1 MCDIFIRFPEHKNF
15 TTKPSDHQ
23 ILLQKLKNIGIGGK
37 LYDWIQSFLIDR
49 NQVVVVDGV
58 LSFIALVISGVPQGT
73 VLGPLLFLI
82 YLNDISDC
90 LQSCKIS
97 CFADDSRIY
106 KSISLSKDSALLQQD
121 LINVSEWSKLNNMKL
136 HDDKFVYLNFNI
148 RSRNSTMAN
157 LPFYSENLQYVTSAG
172 NLLEPSDSV
181 TDLGIIL
188 SDNTD
193 WSPHISMI
201 VKKAKQRA
209 GWALSIFKDRSPL
222 VMLTIFKSL
231 IRSLLEYACPLWI
244 GLSLQNMRDLEAIQ
258 RAFTNRTS
266 CPSHVTNYWERLK
279 FLNIMSLQRRRER
292 YVILHMW
299 KILNRKTTN
308 DINISFYESS
318 RYGLLARIPSL
329 VVSSSQKAKSLY
341 DSSFAVVGPKLWNLV
356 PKSIKL
362 LNSMNSFKSKLD
374 KFLKEIPDCPP
385 VAGYTVQNN
394 NTLPE
399 WFNTGT

>member
-1 MCDIFIRFPEHKNF
+1 
-15 TTKPSDHQ
+15 
-23 ILLQKLKNIGIGGK
+23 
-37 LYDWIQSFLIDR
+37 
-49 NQVVVVDGV
+49 
-58 LSFIALVISGVPQGT
+58 
-73 VLGPLLFLI
+73 
-82 YLNDISDC
+82 
-90 LQSCKIS
+90 
-97 CFADDSRIY
+97 
-106 KSISLSKDSALLQQD
+106 
-121 LINVSEWSKLNNMKL
+121 
-136 HDDKFVYLNFNI
+136 
-148 RSRNSTMAN
+148 
-157 LPFYSENLQYVTSAG
+157 
-172 NLLEPSDSV
+172 
-181 TDLGIIL
+181 
-188 SDNTD
+188 
-193 WSPHISMI
+193 
-201 VKKAKQRA
+201 
-209 GWALSIFKDRSPL
+209 
-222 VMLTIFKSL
+222 MLTIFKSL

-299 KILNRKTTN
+299 KILNGKTTN

-399 WFNTGT
+399 WFNTGTLTHLHSY